1 MGHFEHLQLPHF
13 GSIRTPRFSSWK
25 NISSGVITAA
35 FTAKHFV
42 QKFGLATVSV
52 DGEALT
58 LNNDGSNHEAG
69 AVHKGGRWGVSM
81 STRGAKVFSTPEQ
94 IFGTW
99 VKDVIFPQFVN

>member
-1 MGHFEHLQLPHF
+1 MTVTLRFQFHPVGIVISMLQSFMRGFPSLLRPTL
-13 GSIRTPRFSSWK
+13 S
-25 NISSGVITAA
+25 NIAPKCFNVG
-35 FTAKHFV
+35 
-42 QKFGLATVSV
+42 
-52 DGEALT
+52 ALH
-58 LNNDGSNHEAG
+58 NHEAG